1 VTGAETTA
9 GGRAFDPELSG
20 ALAAFPV
27 PVDMG
32 AGLSDPNVVAMLR
45 STTGLLEVTGGTIPT
60 DDRVELS
67 DHRIAGGPGHDTL
80 RVRVYRPRGG
90 RDHQRGADSAL
101 AAVVFFHGGA
111 FIIGDPETEEGRCLR
126 YAGDGG
132 FLVVSVD
139 YRLAPEHPFPAGVDD
154 CYAALEWTAGHAID
168 LGIDAGRL
176 AVAGSSAGGGL
187 AAAVALMARDRGGPA
202 LRAQI
207 LNYPVLDDTMT
218 TRSMADFTDTPLW
231 TRGASESMWRQYL
244 AAGEG
249 TVSPYAAPA
258 RAESLHGL
266 PPAYVMTCEFD
277 PLRDEGIAYAQRLLL
292 AGVSTE
298 LHQFA
303 GTFHGFD
310 LVAPGAALSRR
321 SVDDQIAALTR
332 ALGRP

>member
-1 VTGAETTA
+1 MTGAGTAA
-9 GGRAFDPELSG
+9 GGRAFDPEITG
-20 ALAAFPV
+20 PLAAFAE
-27 PVDMG
+27 PVDMT

-45 STTGLLEVTGGTIPT
+45 STSRLLEVTGGTIPT
-60 DDRVELS
+60 DDRVDVS
-67 DHRIAGGPGHDTL
+67 DHTIAGGPGNDAL
-80 RVRVYRPRGG
+80 RVRIYRPRRAVG
-90 RDHQRGADSAL
+90 AL
-101 AAVVFFHGGA
+101 AAAVFFHGGA
-111 FIIGDPETEEGRCLR
+111 FIIGDPELEEGRCLR

-139 YRLAPEHPFPAGVDD
+139 YRLAPEDPFPAGVDD
-154 CYAALEWTAGHAID
+154 CYAALEWTAAHGD
-168 LGIDAGRL
+168 ELGVDTGRL

-218 TRSMADFTDTPLW
+218 TGSMADFTDTPLW
-231 TRGASESMWRQYL
+231 TRPASESMWRQYL
-244 AAGEG
+244 AAWDGP
-249 TVSPYAAPA
+249 VPPYAAPA
-258 RAESLHGL
+258 RAESLAGL

-310 LVAPGAALSRR
+310 LVAAEAAVARR
-321 SVDDQIAALTR
+321 AVDDQIAALTR
-332 ALGRP
+332 ALARA